1 MYRRFGAWQVNFLV
15 EGFYT
20 ALKDVFVLGPY
31 EDRGDGV
38 LVRTRYNG
46 PGAKVM
52 GLTLEGKL
60 AYLTQFQFQAGVTL
74 QRSRYDEPYQW
85 DDDAP
90 AEKRCFV
97 LPILT
102 GISPLPIRR

>member
-1 MYRRFGAWQVNFLV
+1 M
-15 EGFYT
+15 
-20 ALKDVFVLGPY
+20 PS
-31 EDRGDGV
+31 DGV
-38 LVRTRYNG
+38 DI
-46 PGAKVM
+46 
-52 GLTLEGKL
+52 EGKL

-90 AEKRCFV
+90 AEKKMFRT
-97 LPILT
+97 PILT